1 MKETTVFFILTTV
14 LMLLAAVWI
23 LPKIVEWIN
32 REEAHFI
39 ISGFQDLSQQE
50 EKGESLSQESLSSSP
65 PSPPPVK
72 TSPFFLSGV
81 CNGIPC
87 PEGTFCD
94 DVSQT
99 CISLSPP
106 GTAPDTGYFS

>member
-1 MKETTVFFILTTV
+1 MKDTTLFFIIICLFI
-14 LMLLAAVWI
+14 LLSAVWI
-23 LPKIVEWIN
+23 LPQIVEWIN

-39 ISGFQDLSQQE
+39 ISGFQDMAQQ
-50 EKGESLSQESLSSSP
+50 QDVAQPPSSP
-65 PSPPPVK
+65 PSSTTFPV
-72 TSPFFLSGV
+72 SPFFRSGV

-99 CISLSPP
+99 CISLNAK
-106 GTAPDTGYFS
+106 GEVPDTGYFS